1 MAMRRK
7 FTFELPED
15 SYWNE
20 ADSNSSGL
28 FDDLQSK
35 QLQARA
41 AVDNLFGGDE
51 TPKPYVRP
59 QNPTPTPGTTAAPP
73 YIDVRAAAA
82 SDNANIRLT
91 DTSPRATGKIVD
103 DFLSMKL
110 AENVKPARV
119 LQSAPSVVSEAS
131 ASSMPS
137 EARPMDLDHTRLK
150 AEHRKLKDQH
160 DLLRH
165 ERFQPLQI
173 EVALNRMTQGHP
185 VALDFYRSL
194 REKTELLRQVVALH
208 DNNSIFKAIVFL
220 ERTLNE
226 NVFFKVMSPQK
237 SACRVYTRHLQITK
251 QWEKM
256 NKFLRGVG
264 QYQHAAV
271 IEFEATRKYK
281 KNPDKR
287 VPLLRTM
294 LHGSFSIP
302 EMKHEAKQLETL
314 MRNYE
319 IQLQMEK
326 MDAGCKGE
334 HFRKFPKS
342 SSLIGLPALS
352 TLYYSAMYHFDDS
365 PTCSASLPSVQTLIR
380 FNDRL
385 AVQTIVS
392 VLTRQSRWPDIDKFL
407 QPKTIT
413 MSLSA
418 AKSVFKGKKTTSK
431 WSGAVHSQN
440 LLTIIRRS
448 HPSPPNDFLYRVLKG
463 ETEAQERLRLA
474 VLFEVPEMVIECLT
488 QKGDRAS
495 LASYSKS
502 LKPNSVESFK
512 AIAALNNPS
521 IKWK

>member
-1 MAMRRK
+1 MALRRK
-7 FTFELPED
+7 FTFEHPED

-20 ADSNSSGL
+20 SDSNSSGL

-51 TPKPYVRP
+51 TPKPYIRP
-59 QNPTPTPGTTAAPP
+59 QNSTPTPAPP
-73 YIDVRAAAA
+73 HMEVRAAAA
-82 SDNANIRLT
+82 SDKKNIRLT
-91 DTSPRATGKIVD
+91 DTSPRASGKIVD
-103 DFLSMKL
+103 DFLNFKL
-110 AENVKPARV
+110 AENVKPAHI
-119 LQSAPSVVSEAS
+119 LQSTPSVVSEAS
-131 ASSMPS
+131 VSSLPS
-137 EARPMDLDHTRLK
+137 EAQRLDLDYNRLR

-160 DLLRH
+160 EILRH
-165 ERFQPLQI
+165 ERFQPLTI
-173 EVALNRMTQGHP
+173 DATIRRMIQGHS
-185 VALDFYRSL
+185 VSLDHYRSL
-194 REKTELLRQVVALH
+194 RDKSELLRQAADTFDTNTVFKIV
-208 DNNSIFKAIVFL
+208 IFI
-220 ERTLNE
+220 ERTLKE
-226 NVFFKVMSPQK
+226 NIFFKIMESQK
-237 SACRVYTRHLQITK
+237 SACRVYTRHLQITGE
-251 QWEKM
+251 WEKM

-271 IEFEATRKYK
+271 IEFETTRRYK
-281 KNPDKR
+281 KLPDKR

-294 LHGSFSIP
+294 LYGSFSIP
-302 EMKHEAKQLETL
+302 EMRFEARQVETL

-319 IQLQMEK
+319 IQLQVEK
-326 MDAGCKGE
+326 LDAGCKGE
-334 HFRKFPKS
+334 HFRKFPKT

-365 PTCSASLPSVQTLIR
+365 PTSSASLPSVQTLIR

-385 AVQTIVS
+385 AAQTIVS
-392 VLTRQSRWPDIDKFL
+392 ALTRQSRWPDIDKFL

-431 WSGAVHSQN
+431 WGSTINNHN

-448 HPSPPNDFLYRVLKG
+448 HPAPPTDFIYRLLKG
-463 ETEAQERLRLA
+463 ESDATERLRLA
-474 VLFEVPEMVIECLT
+474 LLFDVPEMVIECMT
-488 QKGDRAS
+488 QRGDRLA
-495 LASYSKS
+495 LASFAKS

-512 AIAALNNPS
+512 AQAALNNTS